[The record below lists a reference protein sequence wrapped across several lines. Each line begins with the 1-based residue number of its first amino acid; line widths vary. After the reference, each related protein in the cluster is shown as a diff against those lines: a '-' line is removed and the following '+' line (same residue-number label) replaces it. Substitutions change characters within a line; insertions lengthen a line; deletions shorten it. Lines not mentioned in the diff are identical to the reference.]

1 MLLCGGFCLFV
12 SLFVWF
18 FFFDAVIVLLAPLY
32 TFVHHCVS
40 ILYLFD
46 LLDLLLSW
54 YTPNIKVP

>member
-1 MLLCGGFCLFV
+1 MLLCGVLFV
-12 SLFVWF
+12 SLGF
-18 FFFDAVIVLLAPLY
+18 FFFDVVIVLLAPLY